1 MGLWVSG
8 ELSIGGGDW
17 RGEDDAWLC
26 FRRLLIGCFIG
37 SLSLDVPEFVNLKQ
51 DLENKTVELS
61 IQDSNAQKQK
71 EMWGTFT
78 KR

>member
-8 ELSIGGGDW
+8 EHSIGGDW
-17 RGEDDAWLC
+17 TILGSVSG
-26 FRRLLIGCFIG
+26 LLIGWFIG

-78 KR
+78 ER

>member
-1 MGLWVSG
+1 
-8 ELSIGGGDW
+8 
-17 RGEDDAWLC
+17 
-26 FRRLLIGCFIG
+26 
-37 SLSLDVPEFVNLKQ
+37 VPEFVNLKQ